1 MLCLGVEMKKRL
13 PQCALILIL
22 ALSLVSGITAGC
34 QTERTAD
41 DSGELRVVTSFLPI
55 YIFTL
60 NLVEGID
67 GIRVVNMAAP
77 DIGCLHE
84 YQLLPGD
91 MVELE
96 AADIFIFNGAG
107 MESFL
112 EVLADRRDLVKI
124 EASSGIQLLPL
135 DENHGHIDADGE
147 TLNHDHEVNAHVW
160 LSVRLAIQQV
170 KNISLGLQH
179 ADPKHAEMYQRN
191 EAAYIDRLADLD
203 RLYRETLDKVAI
215 RKIITFHDAFPY
227 LAKEYGLTVVAVI
240 QREPGREPSTAELAE
255 TIDIIRSEDVQVL
268 FVEPQYSG
276 RAADTLAAETG
287 ASVYTLNPVVTGDA
301 GALTYE
307 QVMMDNL
314 DVLKLALNP

>member
-1 MLCLGVEMKKRL
+1 LEVKVKKHL

-22 ALSLVSGITAGC
+22 AILLMLGIPAGC

-77 DIGCLHE
+77 DVGCLHN

-112 EVLADRRDLVKI
+112 EVLADRHDLVKI
-124 EASSGIQLLPL
+124 EASSGIRLLYW
-135 DENHGHIDADGE
+135 DENHGHIDINDE
-147 TLNHDHEVNAHVW
+147 TSGHAHEVNAHVW
-160 LSVRLAIQQV
+160 LSIRLAIQQV
-170 KNISLGLQH
+170 KNISLGLQR
-179 ADPKHAEMYQRN
+179 ADPEHAELYQRN
-191 EAAYIDRLADLD
+191 EAAYIDRLLNLD

-227 LAKEYGLTVVAVI
+227 LAKEYGLTVAAVI
-240 QREPGREPSTAELAE
+240 RRDPGREPSTAELAE
-255 TIDIIRSEDVQVL
+255 TIDIIRSEGVQVL